1 MIINNHEAYMITIL
15 HESTT
20 NAPSLWEPLDESVFT
35 KHFGRSESVIGP
47 SATLGA
53 HVVTD
58 KDLFSLLD
66 VAQRK
71 GLMVLVL
78 GRFGAA

>member
-20 NAPSLWEPLDESVFT
+20 NAPSLWEPLDESVFP

-47 SATLGA
+47 STTLGA
-53 HVVTD
+53 HVVAD

-66 VAQRK
+66 VA
-71 GLMVLVL
+71 
-78 GRFGAA
+78 